1 MDKLMW
7 CIISEEAEDS
17 VVDKALSRASEE
29 SDYDIGDTKYATIS
43 ANENDDVPD
52 EYDDTSEDYDDIDIT
67 SDILSDIP
75 SNAEIPDYD
84 DVDIAMASDTEED
97 SAIIDDDDF
106 DEDPNGIEVFY
117 NDNFSPSE
125 PIDNSDENC
134 IYQRFLRAN
143 QKWKNGEFTN
153 EVKMQLDAD
162 WVNKMEKEVE
172 VYDRLQESYRHN
184 KQEIIDSAH
193 SIEDYLTLERANLI

>member
-1 MDKLMW
+1 MDKLIW
-7 CIISEEAEDS
+7 CIVSEEAEDS

-29 SDYDIGDTKYATIS
+29 SNYDIGDTKYVTIS

-52 EYDDTSEDYDDIDIT
+52 EYDETTEDYDDIDIT

-75 SNAEIPDYD
+75 PNAEIPDYD

-125 PIDNSDENC
+125 PVDNSDEK
-134 IYQRFLRAN
+134 YTP
-143 QKWKNGEFTN
+143 E
-153 EVKMQLDAD
+153 